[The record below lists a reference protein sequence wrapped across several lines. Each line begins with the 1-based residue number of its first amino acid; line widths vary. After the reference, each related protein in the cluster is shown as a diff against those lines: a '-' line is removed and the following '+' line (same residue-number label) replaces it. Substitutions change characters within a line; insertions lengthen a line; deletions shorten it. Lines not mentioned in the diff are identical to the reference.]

1 MNRLDKEFNRIV
13 RETVDNLLYTGTD
26 HYMEIKLTLLSYQ
39 TDDVMIHDY
48 LQELFKYADVRR
60 PLLIK
65 MKEGTE
71 VCKMKDIG
79 NV

>member
-1 MNRLDKEFNRIV
+1 
-13 RETVDNLLYTGTD
+13 
-26 HYMEIKLTLLSYQ
+26 MEIKLTLLSYQ